1 MKRPFLSVTTTLRL
15 TASTVD
21 RNWMR
26 PSCESREGS
35 SWGKENDGKEIVLAK
50 NAKKVRSRYD
60 LAQRLRPAGW
70 LMDVPLVSAWL
81 GGSKRRRCGAG
92 RVPFHPPRFA
102 RSLPPARSRP
112 PCPLGP

>member
-35 SWGKENDGKEIVLAK
+35 SWGKQNDGKEMVLARNTK
-50 NAKKVRSRYD
+50 TVRTPYGLAK
-60 LAQRLRPAGW
+60 RLRPAGW
-70 LMDVPLVSAWL
+70 LMDVPLVSARL

-92 RVPFHPPRFA
+92 GGPFNP
-102 RSLPPARSRP
+102 RP
-112 PCPLGP
+112 PL